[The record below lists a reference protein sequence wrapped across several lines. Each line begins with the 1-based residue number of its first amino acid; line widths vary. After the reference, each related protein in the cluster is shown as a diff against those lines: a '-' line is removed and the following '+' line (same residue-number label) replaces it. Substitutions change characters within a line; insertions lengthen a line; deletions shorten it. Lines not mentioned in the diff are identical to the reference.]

1 MPGKEVR
8 GGWGSGV
15 GWGCVALLSH
25 GKVGA
30 LHSPG
35 V

>member
-1 MPGKEVR
+1 MPGKEVKR
-8 GGWGSGV
+8 GWKV
-15 GWGCVALLSH
+15 GWGGVVLLSH

>member
-1 MPGKEVR
+1 MPGKEVKR
-8 GGWGSGV
+8 GWKV
-15 GWGCVALLSH
+15 GWGCVVLLSH